1 MPIVPFDSMPDD
13 ARAWIFGARA
23 PLDEVDG
30 PRLLGAVDAYLK
42 TWRAH
47 GTPLVCARDF
57 RDDHFLVVAVDERA
71 SDASGCS
78 IDALFHVLQEI
89 EGGIGT
95 TMVGGGT
102 IFFRD
107 TLGMVHACTRAEF
120 AHMAAMQEIDKSTP
134 VFDLTLGTVGE
145 YRRAFEKPAGASW
158 HASLYGDAGRP
169 TE

>member
-1 MPIVPFDSMPDD
+1 MPIVPFESMPDD

-23 PLDEVDG
+23 PLDEVDA

-57 RDDHFLVVAVDERA
+57 RDDRFLVVAVDERA

-78 IDALFHVLQEI
+78 IDALFQVLQDI
-89 EGGIGT
+89 EEGIGT

-102 IFFRD
+102 VFFRD

-120 AHMAAMQEIDKSTP
+120 SHMAAMGEVDASVP

-145 YRRAFEKPAGASW
+145 YRSSFEKPASASW
-158 HASLYGDAGRP
+158 HKSLMRDAG
-169 TE
+169 